1 MSDFRFRAAAPDGRI
16 VRGQLVA
23 GDSHGAGALLL
34 DRGLVPVRIELV
46 GDATP
51 RRPATSRR
59 LAVVF
64 RSLASLVAGG
74 VPLDRALRATA
85 QVASGELRGV
95 IEGADARLRAGCG
108 LADALE
114 ASRRVPTLAIGM
126 IRAGERAGGLPA
138 ALEQVALHLE
148 NDARL
153 AAQLRDALAYP
164 VLLLC
169 LGGAS
174 VVIVVAVVLP
184 RFAAML
190 SDAGGTLPASTRL
203 LLSLSG
209 LSSRYGL
216 VGLVVALPLAV
227 AAAGWLRSAEGVLRQ
242 DRMLLTVPVL
252 GRVRHE
258 IATARFCQALGSM
271 LRAGM
276 PLPVAIGSRRG
287 SRRRPGRRG
296 TARPGPGPGGPRRT
310 LRPLGR
316 CGVGP
321 EPGGGA
327 VLEVGEQGGRVAEL
341 SARAAQLTAQ
351 DAERGVRRFVAL
363 LEPALIVGFGGGI
376 ALVAA
381 ALLQAVYSLRPGAP

>member
-276 PLPVAIGSRRG
+276 PLPVAIGS
-287 SRRRPGRRG
+287 
-296 TARPGPGPGGPRRT
+296 AAEAGGDRAVGER
-310 LRPLGR
+310 LGR
-316 CGVGP
+316 VRDRVVRG
-321 EPGGGA
+321 EPFARSVAAESALSPAA
-327 VLEVGEQGGRVAEL
+327 VQLLEVGEQGGRVAEL